1 MGARATHAFP
11 FILDVTVIAKRFL
24 PEAIPNSLIGDCFVA
39 PLFRNLICGAD
50 GSSAWAGKLPAA
62 TVLTSSLPYTRHAR
76 RDLLAMTP

>member
-1 MGARATHAFP
+1 MGRGGNVTARSGVR
-11 FILDVTVIAKRFL
+11 D
-24 PEAIPNSLIGDCFVA
+24 EAIPEQLGDCFA

-76 RDLLAMTP
+76 RDLLAMTGQRT